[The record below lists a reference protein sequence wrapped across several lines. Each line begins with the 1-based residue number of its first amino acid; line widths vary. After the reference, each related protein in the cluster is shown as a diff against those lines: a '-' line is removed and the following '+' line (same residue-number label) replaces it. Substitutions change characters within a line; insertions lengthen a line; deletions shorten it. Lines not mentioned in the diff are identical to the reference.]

1 MVLLDE
7 PTEGVQF
14 ENVVRMAD
22 LIVARK
28 RGGTSFLLIEQNL
41 TIVERVADQIV
52 VLDHGEIVL
61 AGAAKDIARD
71 DILAHLTV

>member
-22 LIVARK
+22 LIAARK
-28 RGGTSFLLIEQNL
+28 REGTSFLLIEQNL
-41 TIVERVADQIV
+41 TIVERVADHIV

-61 AGAAKDIARD
+61 AGSAGDIARD